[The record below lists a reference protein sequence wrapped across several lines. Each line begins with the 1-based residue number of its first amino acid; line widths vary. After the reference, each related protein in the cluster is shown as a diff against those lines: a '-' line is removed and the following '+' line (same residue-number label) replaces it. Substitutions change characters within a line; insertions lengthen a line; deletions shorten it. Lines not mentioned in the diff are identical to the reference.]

1 MAIIEVL
8 SGGSLMGLSAMAHR
22 EDFDVIS
29 TELPVDLFTSDK
41 CPDVVKVFADDSDE
55 SYRND
60 FSSFLIDAGIYEVA
74 FTLEKDCE
82 HIADLNDNTYGWYF
96 PKGVWDTASGFSP
109 QQSKY
114 TSYILL
120 WDKVRDLHGVGHYSV
135 KMTISFTVG
144 GLPVATLCSC
154 TFLLQTFDKNLADKT
169 IRIRTVQDGHILSS
183 FDYTGLQF
191 PQCWRMNG
199 FFGYPQD
206 KLEVDN
212 YLDKNRNI
220 TQIQDT
226 LFKEYTLQTDFIND
240 CQKNIFN
247 DILLSNKIFIDDY
260 NIKNAYYLADV
271 PVIPTQ
277 SDSSYYVESTD
288 TFKEITFEDR
298 ERKTI
303 KRNVK

>member
-8 SGGSLMGLSAMAHR
+8 SGGSLMDLSALAHR

-29 TELPVDLFTSDK
+29 TEIPVDLFTSDK
-41 CPDVVKVFADDSDE
+41 CPDVVKVFADDS
-55 SYRND
+55 SVLYRND
-60 FSSFLIDAGIYEVA
+60 FSSFLIDAGLYTID
-74 FTLEKDCE
+74 FRLEKNCE
-82 HIADLNDNTYGWYF
+82 PIADLNDNTFGVYY
-96 PKGVWDTASGFSP
+96 PKGTWDTASGFTT
-109 QQSKY
+109 QQSLY
-114 TSYILL
+114 TGYKLD
-120 WDKVRDLHGVGHYSV
+120 WDKVRSLHGVGHYSI
-135 KMTISFTVG
+135 KMVVSFSG
-144 GLPVATLCSC
+144 GSPIVTLCSC

-169 IRIRTVQDGHILSS
+169 IRIRTSQNGHILDS
-183 FDYTGLQF
+183 FDYTGMMF

-220 TQIQDT
+220 TQIQDK

-240 CQKNIFN
+240 CQKHIFN
-247 DILLSNKIFIDDY
+247 DILLSNEISIDDY
-260 NIKNAYYLADV
+260 NLKNAFYLDDISV
-271 PVIPTQ
+271 VPTQ
-277 SDSSYYVESTD
+277 SESNYFIESTE

-298 ERKTI
+298 NRKTV